1 VRSRRWRCDLT
12 AEHERLQARHVHGA
26 SIETEP
32 TDDIGY
38 PQRLCATF
46 LGSSPVLA
54 TEGEAE
60 ARPDLAQMRG
70 KEIDVA
76 IRDRSFTLAISRG
89 RDRGLSR

>member
-1 VRSRRWRCDLT
+1 MRSRRWRCDLT

-46 LGSSPVLA
+46 LGSSPVL
-54 TEGEAE
+54 EAE
-60 ARPDLAQMRG
+60 ARPDFAQMRG

-76 IRDRSFTLAISRG
+76 IRDRSLTLAISRG